1 MPFMVGVLKAHQKEL
16 DRMPLEEL
24 FMLDADSGEFIR
36 SPYDGDYRFVLP
48 STFQLLE
55 QRLGEILA
63 KKSTVLQLINF

>member
-1 MPFMVGVLKAHQKEL
+1 
-16 DRMPLEEL
+16 MPLEEL

-36 SPYDGDYRFVLP
+36 SPYDGDYRLVLP
-48 STFQLLE
+48 STFQVLE